1 MSTQLKILQVTPW
14 FHPSTKYGGIVETA
28 YQLSRHCAARGA
40 LVRVLTTD
48 ADGPKDSLSRDAVA
62 SVARAG
68 NFEVTCCHRIARQSI
83 SVAMLRHLVD
93 QVGWADVIHL
103 HAAYSFP
110 TIPTMVV
117 ARLLRRPLVWMP
129 HGALQRWTGTRRQ
142 SLKAIWDVTC
152 KAAAPPDIV
161 IQVTSSDE
169 ARQSQSR
176 FPRATVAII
185 PNGVEIPR
193 STTTKARAA
202 QLRVGYIGRL
212 NEIKGIENLVAAC
225 ARIREDARVPF
236 ELRIAGTGE
245 PAYEESLRQK
255 INALGVGNQVT
266 LVGEM
271 RGAAKT
277 EFFAHCDVIV
287 LPSHTENFGIVVAE
301 ALAHGVPVIAS
312 RGTPWQELE
321 TRGCGLWVA
330 NDPQS
335 LASAIERI
343 ASMPLDEMDANGR
356 RWMSEQYS
364 WERVTDDLFDLY
376 NRMITRSSRVTLA
389 VAD

>member
-1 MSTQLKILQVTPW
+1 MTARLKILHVSPCFAPAW
-14 FHPSTKYGGIVETA
+14 RYGGLVEVV
-28 YQLSRHCAARGA
+28 YQLSRFAAMHGA
-40 LVRVLTTD
+40 AVRVITTD
-48 ADGPKDSLSRDAVA
+48 ADGPYSLSNEAV
-62 SVARAG
+62 SSIARSA
-68 NFEVTCCHRIARQSI
+68 NFDVTLCHRMGRQSI
-83 SVAMLRHLVD
+83 SPDLLRALASEI
-93 QVGWADVIHL
+93 GWADVVHL

-110 TIPTMVV
+110 TIPTMLA
-117 ARLLRRPLVWMP
+117 ARLAARPLVWMP
-129 HGALQRWTGTRRQ
+129 HGALQRWSGSRRPN
-142 SLKAIWDVTC
+142 LKNIWDRVC
-152 KAAAPPDIV
+152 RAIGPADMV
-161 IQVTSSDE
+161 VQVTSQAE
-169 ARQSQSR
+169 AQESAAK
-176 FPRATVAII
+176 FPRAAITLI
-185 PNGVEIPR
+185 PNGVELSESFERNPR
-193 STTTKARAA
+193 GER
-202 QLRVGYIGRL
+202 LRIGYIGRL
-212 NEIKGIENLVAAC
+212 DEKKGIENLVAAC
-225 ARIREDARVPF
+225 GRVREDARAPF

-343 ASMPLDEMDANGR
+343 ASMPLDEMGANGR

-376 NRMITRSSRVTLA
+376 NRMISRSSRVTLA